1 MLSAG
6 GRRGEDSL
14 EERRLKAVRRFE
26 IIDTPGE
33 EQFDR
38 MTRVVALALDVPM
51 ALLTIVDSDRIW
63 FKSKVGIEGDG
74 MAREQG
80 LCDDVLSQDR
90 AFVVGDALA
99 DPRTRS
105 HPLVT
110 GPFGLRA
117 YCGAALRTPGGEAV
131 GTLCA
136 MDRVPRAVD
145 ARQVTIVEEM
155 AELIVAELEMRL
167 ALRHIK
173 AESRLRRIAE
183 SQRARAERD
192 ARTDVLTGLRNR
204 RALEFDLD
212 MIERIG
218 SGRAADGV
226 VAVLDIDDLK
236 VVNDTRGH
244 AAGDRYLR
252 DVADELRAFFR
263 GTDGIY
269 RIGGDEFALVV
280 RSAGVNV
287 GTVRDRLEGVM
298 DRLRR
303 TGYPGAGASTG
314 AAVFSGVA
322 GSARNALQAADLLM
336 YAEKRRKRLRI

>member
-1 MLSAG
+1 M
-6 GRRGEDSL
+6 
-14 EERRLKAVRRFE
+14 
-26 IIDTPGE
+26 
-33 EQFDR
+33 
-38 MTRVVALALDVPM
+38 
-51 ALLTIVDSDRIW
+51 
-63 FKSKVGIEGDG
+63 
-74 MAREQG
+74 
-80 LCDDVLSQDR
+80 
-90 AFVVGDALA
+90 
-99 DPRTRS
+99 
-105 HPLVT
+105 
-110 GPFGLRA
+110 
-117 YCGAALRTPGGEAV
+117 
-131 GTLCA
+131 
-136 MDRVPRAVD
+136 
-145 ARQVTIVEEM
+145 
-155 AELIVAELEMRL
+155 
-167 ALRHIK
+167 
-173 AESRLRRIAE
+173 
-183 SQRARAERD
+183 
-192 ARTDVLTGLRNR
+192 LTGLRNR

>member
-1 MLSAG
+1 MVKPRRDLALVVVAALAACLFAALLPSSLAGLRAPLSLPLVLLLPG
-6 GRRGEDSL
+6 Y
-14 EERRLKAVRRFE
+14 AVVSAIFR
-26 IIDTPGE
+26 PGE
-33 EQFDR
+33 LRTAELI
-38 MTRVVALALDVPM
+38 TLSIAVSIAATLIVALALDVPM

-136 MDRVPRAVD
+136 MDRVPRAFD

-183 SQRARAERD
+183 SQR
-192 ARTDVLTGLRNR
+192 
-204 RALEFDLD
+204 
-212 MIERIG
+212 
-218 SGRAADGV
+218 
-226 VAVLDIDDLK
+226 
-236 VVNDTRGH
+236 
-244 AAGDRYLR
+244 
-252 DVADELRAFFR
+252 
-263 GTDGIY
+263 
-269 RIGGDEFALVV
+269 
-280 RSAGVNV
+280 
-287 GTVRDRLEGVM
+287 
-298 DRLRR
+298 
-303 TGYPGAGASTG
+303 
-314 AAVFSGVA
+314 
-322 GSARNALQAADLLM
+322 
-336 YAEKRRKRLRI
+336 